1 MDKIYEET
9 RAEEKGEIKGEH
21 FDESKKKELAAS
33 DKGSRFDQ
41 PSSDIS
47 GVSRVSHPSTSNEVG
62 ASSRVLK
69 LMASKAS
76 TTSGLAESDSTSGD
90 ESNGNTESEELECE
104 DELNTRTVVDRLKI
118 NSKLQEI
125 ASCRFC
131 GTHEIRVDEKSRC
144 GLGAEWSFM
153 CRNSEYSSRHISC
166 SFHTT
171 PKENRVYGINRG
183 LVLALRLIG
192 RGHSAAERLMS
203 VLNLPIPVGRA
214 PWSSHTKTLLK
225 AANELLDTEFSNA
238 ALEVKQFKIANGRL
252 AVGGAEKSD
261 QELRELVVEA
271 GASIDG
277 SWSSRGWSARDGVV
291 AAVSV
296 DTGKVL
302 DVVYLNKLVYFL
314 RPERDGTQGRYHLE
328 EAICRVVPRTRRKLF
343 HESRRHC
350 PG

>member
-1 MDKIYEET
+1 M
-9 RAEEKGEIKGEH
+9 
-21 FDESKKKELAAS
+21 
-33 DKGSRFDQ
+33 
-41 PSSDIS
+41 
-47 GVSRVSHPSTSNEVG
+47 
-62 ASSRVLK
+62 
-69 LMASKAS
+69 
-76 TTSGLAESDSTSGD
+76 
-90 ESNGNTESEELECE
+90 
-104 DELNTRTVVDRLKI
+104 
-118 NSKLQEI
+118 QEI

-131 GTHEIRVDEKSRC
+131 GTGEIHVDEKSRC
-144 GLGAEWSFM
+144 GLGAEWSFK
-153 CRNSEYSSRHISC
+153 CRNSECSSHHISRT
-166 SFHTT
+166 FRTT

-203 VLNLPIPVGRA
+203 VLNLPSPVGRA

-225 AANELLDTEFSNA
+225 AVNELLDTQLSSA
-238 ALEVKQFKIANGRL
+238 ALEVKRFKIANGSL

-302 DVVYLNKLVYFL
+302 DVVYLTNSCTSCDQK
-314 RPERDGTQGRYHLE
+314 ERELKEGT
-328 EAICRVVPRTRRKLF
+328 T
-343 HESRRHC
+343 SRRQYLEWYLAHEENC
-350 PG
+350 FMNHEGSAQVSFYFYCNFVSQLQLLSDQTWSPWQ